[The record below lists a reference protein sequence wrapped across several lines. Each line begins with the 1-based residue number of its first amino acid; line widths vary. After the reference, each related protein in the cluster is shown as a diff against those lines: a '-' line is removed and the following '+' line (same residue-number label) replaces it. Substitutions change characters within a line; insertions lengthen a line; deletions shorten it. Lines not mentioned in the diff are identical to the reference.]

1 MCYNKTNDGTLIFP
15 EVEVVQKLFGK
26 KGQLLILCIMISSVL
41 VTACG
46 SKTDN
51 IDVSAASKITVTNE
65 EVGFSLLKNAEP
77 DEDGNIFISPT
88 SVLIAMLMVYN
99 GTDGETKK
107 EIEDALEI
115 NGLTE
120 EEINEATK
128 ALLTA
133 LERNDE
139 KLEVTLANSL
149 WLNDDFSFQ
158 DEFAKNMKDY
168 FAAEISEIDIKD
180 DASAKQIND
189 WVKKETENMIE
200 EIVDS
205 PLPNDI
211 VAYII
216 NALYFKGNWQYEF
229 DENATNDD
237 IFHTENGEEKM
248 PFMSLDKDF
257 TYLDTDYFQAIKL
270 PYNEGEMNMQVFL
283 PKEGTSVDELAKEL
297 DTKAWKKWQDDFSP
311 EVEGTVLLPKFT
323 LEYETLLN
331 EPLKQL
337 GIIQAFGDGEL
348 PANLS
353 RMVNESVP
361 LQISEVKQK
370 TAIEVDETGTEAS
383 AVTSVGIEMTSAPI
397 EDERFYMDINRP
409 FLLAIYDE
417 ELEHALFLG
426 IIKHPKQNNE

>member
-1 MCYNKTNDGTLIFP
+1 MQQLFTRKTLTLLLSIILTS
-15 EVEVVQKLFGK
+15 LF
-26 KGQLLILCIMISSVL
+26 L
-41 VTACG
+41 TACG
-46 SKTDN
+46 SKTKDM
-51 IDVSAASKITVTNE
+51 DVSAATKITVTNE
-65 EVGFSLLKNAEP
+65 EIGFSLLKTAEA

-115 NGLTE
+115 SGLSE
-120 EEINEATK
+120 KEINEATE
-128 ALLTA
+128 ALLASLT
-133 LERNDE
+133 RNEE
-139 KLEVTLANSL
+139 KLEITLANSL

-158 DEFAKNMKDY
+158 NEFAKKMEDY
-168 FAAEISEIDIKD
+168 FAAEIAEIDIND

-189 WVKKETENMIE
+189 WVKKETNNMID
-200 EIVDS
+200 EIVES
-205 PLPNDI
+205 PLPKDI

-216 NALYFKGNWQYEF
+216 NALYFNGTWQYEF
-229 DENATNDD
+229 DENLTYND
-237 IFHTENGEEKM
+237 IFYTENGEQDM
-248 PFMSLDKDF
+248 PFMSLDKEF
-257 TYLDTDYFQAIKL
+257 TYLETDDFQAVKL

-283 PKEGTSVDELAKEL
+283 PKEGISIDELSNKL
-297 DTKAWKKWQDDFSP
+297 DSKNWEKWQDDFSP
-311 EVEGTVLLPKFT
+311 EVEGTVRLPKFK
-323 LEYETLLN
+323 LEYESLLN

-337 GIIQAFGDGEL
+337 GIIQAFGDGEKA
-348 PANLS
+348 ANLS

-370 TAIEVDETGTEAS
+370 TAIEVDESGTEAA

-397 EDERFYMDINRP
+397 EDERFYMEINRP

-426 IIKHPKQNNE
+426 IIKHPEQNKE